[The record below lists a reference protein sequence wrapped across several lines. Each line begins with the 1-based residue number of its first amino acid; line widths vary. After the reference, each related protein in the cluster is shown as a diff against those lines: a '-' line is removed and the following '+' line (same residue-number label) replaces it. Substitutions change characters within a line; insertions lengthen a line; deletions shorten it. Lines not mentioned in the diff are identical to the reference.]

1 MTCMTLSE
9 YLDLRKAVL
18 RDMSTAQTD
27 LMSRMLAGA
36 KLEEVLAFESFI
48 IKALREMPD
57 ESAES
62 AEDYREDEE
71 N

>member
-1 MTCMTLSE
+1 MTLSE

-57 ESAES
+57 TPEDV
-62 AEDYREDEE
+62 EDYREDEE